1 MGNIGIRSGNSRQI
15 RRCYNAAMTQDEA
28 LAILKT
34 GLNVFLTGEPGSGK
48 THTINRYVAW
58 LRERG
63 VEPAVPASTGI
74 AATHIGGYTIHSWS
88 GIGIKRDVSD
98 YDIEMI
104 QSREKTAKRI
114 FNAKVLI
121 IDEISMLDA
130 ATLESV
136 DRVLRTLRRR
146 PLMPEEPFGGLQVIF
161 VGDFFQLPPVTR
173 RSRGEG
179 GSVSKKEEAKF
190 AFESHAWKEANPVIC
205 YLSEQH
211 RQEDGDFL
219 DLLSAMRRGTFSSA
233 HRTRLQSRV
242 GISSKKTVATQLYT
256 HNENVDRINSE
267 SLARITEKSRTY
279 EMESRGARKL
289 VEALK
294 ANCLSPETLELKIGA
309 SVMFTRNN
317 FDAGYVNGTLGAV
330 TDFSGL
336 GLPVVQT
343 KNGTMTVEK
352 AMWEVMDG
360 NRILA
365 KITQIP
371 LRLAWAITVHKS
383 QGMSLDAAI
392 IDLSQAFE
400 FGQGYVAI
408 SRVRTLSGLFLEGFN
423 ERALELHPKVAAADR
438 HFRGYSDA
446 VRRKFAVLPESEKQ
460 KLEKNFL
467 RAIGAKD
474 PSSRAKLTTGQVP
487 ITSKV
492 TLDGLR
498 EKYPNVGRSWSKED
512 DALLT
517 VMFNEKKPN
526 AEVAKHFGR
535 KPGAIRARLGHLGLI
550 PSYWKPKR

>member
-1 MGNIGIRSGNSRQI
+1 
-15 RRCYNAAMTQDEA
+15 MTQDEA
-28 LAILKT
+28 LTLLKT
-34 GLNVFLTGEPGSGK
+34 GLNIFLTGEPGSGK

-63 VEPAVPASTGI
+63 VEPAVTASTGI
-74 AATHIGGYTIHSWS
+74 AATHIGGMTIHSWS
-88 GIGIKRDVSD
+88 GIGIKREVSD

-114 FNAKVLI
+114 LGTKVLI

-136 DRVLRTLRRR
+136 DKVLRTLRRR
-146 PLMPEEPFGGLQVIF
+146 PLQPEEPFGGLQVIF

-179 GSVSKKEEAKF
+179 GRDEAKF
-190 AFESHAWKEANPVIC
+190 AFESRAWKEANPVVC

-219 DLLSAMRRGTFSSA
+219 DLLSAMRRGTFTAA
-233 HRTRLQSRV
+233 HRTRLRSRI
-242 GISSKKTVATQLYT
+242 GIVSKQTVATQLYT
-256 HNENVDRINSE
+256 HNENVDRINTE
-267 SLARITEKSRTY
+267 SLARIAEKGRTY
-279 EMESRGARKL
+279 EMESRGARAL

-294 ANCLSPETLELKIGA
+294 SNCLSPETLELKIGA

-317 FDAGYVNGTLGAV
+317 FDAGYVNGTLGKV
-330 TDFSGL
+330 TGFSGL
-336 GLPVVQT
+336 GLPIVET

-360 NRILA
+360 NRVLA
-365 KITQIP
+365 RITQIP

-446 VRRKFAVLPESEKQ
+446 ARKKFAGLAQSEKE

-467 RAIGAKD
+467 RAIGAKELR
-474 PSSRAKLTTGQVP
+474 PTGAVELEQPVKSSTEA
-487 ITSKV
+487 
-492 TLDGLR
+492 LR
-498 EKYPNVGRSWSKED
+498 EKYPNMGRPWSKDD

-517 VMFNEKKPN
+517 KMFGEKKKN
-526 AEVAKHFGR
+526 GDIAKHFGR
-535 KPGAIRARLGHLGLI
+535 KPGAIRSRLGHLGLI
-550 PSYWKPKR
+550 PNFWKPKKK